1 MKILKILGLI
11 LSFVV
16 LLVLAGVLYVSIAL
30 PDTGETQTVKIES
43 TPARLERGRYLANH
57 VAACIDCHS
66 TRNWAVFS
74 GPPVS
79 GTMGKGGEVF
89 DENMG
94 FPGKIYAPNIT
105 PHALG
110 SWTDGELLKAITTGV
125 NKEGKALFPLMGYH
139 RFGKMDQ
146 EDIYSVIAYIR
157 SLAPIENQVAKTELN
172 FPVNLINKTAPKPAD
187 FQKIPPM
194 QDTIKYGAYLVNAA
208 GCVECH
214 SKMDK
219 GAIIAGTEFGGG
231 MEFKQPAG
239 IIRSTNITM
248 HKTNG
253 LGGWTK
259 EMFVKKFKV
268 YADSSLKL
276 PSMAKNELNTPMPW
290 TMYAGMNKNDL
301 EAIYTYLK
309 SLKPLDNKVE
319 IRTVL

>member
-11 LSFVV
+11 VSFVIV
-16 LLVLAGVLYVSIAL
+16 LVLAGVLYINIAF
-30 PDTGETQTVKIES
+30 PDTGDTQTVKIES
-43 TPARLERGRYLANH
+43 TPARLERGRYLANN

-79 GTMGKGGEVF
+79 GTLGKGGEVF

-105 PHALG
+105 PNALG

-125 NKEGKALFPLMGYH
+125 NKEGKALFPLMGYR
-139 RFGKMDQ
+139 RFGKMNQ
-146 EDIYSVIAYIR
+146 EDIYSIIAYIR

-172 FPVNLINKTAPKPAD
+172 FPVNLINKTTPKKAD
-187 FQKIPPM
+187 FQKIPAM
-194 QDTIKYGAYLVNAA
+194 QDTVKYGAYLVNAA

-268 YADSSLKL
+268 YADSSIKL
-276 PSMAKNELNTPMPW
+276 PAIAKGELNTPMPW
-290 TMYAGMNKNDL
+290 TMYAGMTKNDL
-301 EAIYTYLK
+301 EAVYTYLK

-319 IRTVL
+319 LRTAL